1 MGDELNL
8 EESFIKYRDIT
19 LNIIEIVKAEEYEKL
34 DEMFQQRQLILEDI
48 NKINYSKEELKKFFF
63 KYEIENL
70 EKVLASEMKVK
81 KEDLLGKI
89 RENKKRQVAMNG
101 YNNFSAKAVFLS
113 KEF

>member
-1 MGDELNL
+1 MGDKLNL
-8 EESFIKYRDIT
+8 EESFIKYKDIT
-19 LNIIEIVKAEEYEKL
+19 LNIIEIVKADEYEKI

-48 NKINYSKEELKKFFF
+48 SKINYSKEELKKFFF

-70 EKVLASEMKVK
+70 EKVLAFEMRVK
-81 KEDLLGKI
+81 KEDLLEKI
-89 RENKKRQVAMNG
+89 KENKKRQVAMAS